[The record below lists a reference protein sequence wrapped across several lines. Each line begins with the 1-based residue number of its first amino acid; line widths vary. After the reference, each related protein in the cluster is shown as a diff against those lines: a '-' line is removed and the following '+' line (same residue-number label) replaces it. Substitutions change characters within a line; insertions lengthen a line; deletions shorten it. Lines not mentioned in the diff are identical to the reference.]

1 MDSELKDAFRCKHQ
15 MSSSGSN
22 NQLAKQYNTGSG
34 VKNIFYVIAF
44 IALLLAD
51 WLLPLLDACM

>member
-1 MDSELKDAFRCKHQ
+1 

-34 VKNIFYVIAF
+34 VKNIFYVIAL

-51 WLLPLLDACM
+51 WLFPLLDACM